1 MNHRVGGLEVGVVGF
16 YDLTNVNH
24 RVGGLEGPDRDHP
37 DFVNVNHR
45 AGGFEKS
52 SSATRVLNGK
62 YSDKVVFKKSNSA
75 Q

>member
-1 MNHRVGGLEVGVVGF
+1 M
-16 YDLTNVNH
+16 NH

-62 YSDKVVFKKSNSA
+62 YSDKAVFKKSNSA
-75 Q
+75 QRIGQ